1 MVVMI
6 ESVVTEAIERSRF
19 VVDGNGG
26 VGIVGSDSALV
37 PIEIA

>member
-1 MVVMI
+1 MVVKI
-6 ESVVTEAIERSRF
+6 DSVVTVAIERSRF

-26 VGIVGSDSALV
+26 IRIVGSDSALV